1 MPGSF
6 FYCGLQIIL
15 IAIKI
20 LIGIKG
26 DVSMKT
32 IQQLAYLTIGV
43 YREYLDRGLSVEE
56 AEQKAVRE
64 IVENNVDVEL
74 IRVNAHARE
83 LKMIKTWAE
92 QQKDQ

>member
-56 AEQKAVRE
+56 AEQKTVRE
-64 IVENNVDVEL
+64 IVENNEDVEL
-74 IRVNAHARE
+74 IRINTHARE
-83 LKMIKTWAE
+83 LKMIKTLAE
-92 QQKDQ
+92 EQKDQ